1 MRSREEYKS
10 NYYCTKKKKGG
21 IIMNDITHN
30 SQLDKAYGYGYN
42 NGINDL
48 LLAILQVADENR
60 NYTHI
65 KINYVEELAQKL
77 KEGNI
82 KKRGID

>member
-1 MRSREEYKS
+1 
-10 NYYCTKKKKGG
+10 
-21 IIMNDITHN
+21 MNDIIYN
-30 SQLDKAYGYGYN
+30 SQLDKAHGYGYN

-60 NYTHI
+60 DYTHI

-82 KKRGID
+82 KKRGIE